1 MNRNIAKQ
9 FTATLSLL
17 DVASGKTNRY
27 KCFHGEDVQLTVNVV
42 GENQR
47 PVDLSNASVKI
58 YFTLDKNINEP
69 VYRQDTGIVVDNLG
83 VITVMLEKSYIR
95 IGNNVLKIVLYDED
109 QTVFLQPLIISCIDP
124 LIGEAPDLE
133 IPDDINVRDEIYD
146 IRRIIGDLQDFDVL
160 GREIIEARDEYG
172 TVGRRLD
179 NFDSQLDIKAN
190 EAEVRNLQQ
199 QVNNLVLGAVGDG
212 NNAEVIQAR
221 DNEKLLFERLNK
233 IESGKRI
240 NSISFSKFNKRNVD
254 IIDYNKVQYDTMI
267 VGYNT
272 TTLTPTYKP
281 KNGSCVAEIE
291 IDVYSGTMIIPKYEA
306 EGQALLFS
314 ANDAVFKNLTPDDLE
329 NNDHIWVTK
338 HTNHYEISM
347 VEIWKYSKEIFNKT
361 IDKIIVAFDMNNTF
375 CYRKNGVDINNNE
388 CLVEEVNNV
397 YPFDPKS
404 TLIKDKRNYRCMIK
418 AIKDIKIY
426 TPDLT
431 HRFYVRHLVYSENT
445 VGVHIGTVEKGDTVL
460 NIPKIEV
467 KSGNQKI
474 NFLEQSSSGYSGYI
488 IIDTSL
494 IDPDIYVWNWKELD
508 YQTSALSPKCLDV
521 YDLDKFNDRLINVET
536 RGGLNL
542 VIPPKIYGVSNKEIA
557 LYLDNITTTNLDN
570 YIFRKVSG
578 TGDLK
583 SRNRII
589 YNTDT
594 TGWAD
599 KTKLEIY
606 NNNGNKIKD
615 LEIPFK
621 IVSKTANNGITK
633 KCIFIGD
640 SFIANGNITSEL
652 VRLFNNDVMNVELLG
667 TRGSGTNKHEGR
679 SGWSSYDYVATS
691 SFNNFTN
698 GFLNNGIFDFGYYIN
713 QNSID
718 VPDYVFI
725 QVGINDIWRPMNGTT
740 TIKNLQTM
748 INSIKAFN
756 SNIKVGIALVCPPY
770 LGEYGVNNKYNHLKR
785 IKLNETIIDAFSNKE
800 SENVFIVPI
809 NVNLDTIYNFT
820 IGTTVINSRNN
831 NTISDCTDTT
841 HPANSG
847 YYQIADSYYCF
858 LKCN

>member
-1 MNRNIAKQ
+1 MITKVINVNLHQPIYERLTAKQ
-9 FTATLSLL
+9 GDIASRYLLFHLL
-17 DVASGKTNRY
+17 DGDKP
-27 KCFHGEDVQLTVNVV
+27 F
-42 GENQR
+42 
-47 PVDLSNASVKI
+47 DLSNRTVRVYAIKPDKTEIFNDLTINDASKGYCTLELTSQCLASAGVVKMELYI
-58 YFTLDKNINEP
+58 SESGKVLTSIPFD
-69 VYRQDTGIVVDNLG
+69 
-83 VITVMLEKSYIR
+83 LE
-95 IGNNVLKIVLYDED
+95 V
-109 QTVFLQPLIISCIDP
+109 ISCINTVNSVVSTNEFST
-124 LIGEAPDLE
+124 LEAAL
-133 IPDDINVRDEIYD
+133 
-146 IRRIIGDLQDFDVL
+146 GSLQDYDNL
-160 GREIIEARDEYG
+160 KREIIQARKTNG
-172 TVGRRLD
+172 TVGKRLD
-179 NFDSQLDIKAN
+179 NIELQLDTNVTK
-190 EAEVRNLQQ
+190 EEVRNLQQ

-240 NSISFSKFNKRNVD
+240 NSISFSKFNKQNVD
-254 IIDYNKVQYDTMI
+254 IIDYNKVQNDTMI

-272 TTLTPTYKP
+272 ETHTPTYKP
-281 KNGSCVAEIE
+281 KNGSCVAEID

-306 EGQALLFS
+306 EGQVLLFS
-314 ANDAVFKNLTPDDLE
+314 ANGVAFKNLTYDDLE
-329 NNDHIWVTK
+329 NNEHFWLTK
-338 HTNHYEISM
+338 HTDHYEISM
-347 VEIWKYSKEIFNKT
+347 VEIWRYSKEIFNKI

-388 CLVEEVNNV
+388 SLVEEVNNV
-397 YPFDPKS
+397 YPFDVNA
-404 TLIKDKRNYRCMIK
+404 TLIKDKRNYRSAIK

-426 TPDLT
+426 TTDLT
-431 HRFYVRHLVYSENT
+431 HRFYVRHLVYTDNG

-460 NIPKIEV
+460 NIPNIEI

-494 IDPDIYVWNWKELD
+494 IDPDLYVWNWMKLD
-508 YQTSALSPKCLDV
+508 YQTSALSPKCLEV
-521 YDLDKFNDRLINVET
+521 YDLDKFNNRLINVET
-536 RGGLNL
+536 GGNLNL
-542 VIPPKIYGVSNKEIA
+542 VVPPKIYGVSNKEIA
-557 LYLDNITTTNLDN
+557 LYLDNITASKLDN
-570 YIFRKVSG
+570 YMFRKVSG

-589 YNTDT
+589 YNIDT

-606 NNNGNKIKD
+606 NDNGDKIKD

-621 IVSKTANNGITK
+621 IASETANDGIIK

-640 SFIANGNITSEL
+640 SFIANASITSEL
-652 VRLFNNDVMNVELLG
+652 VKLFDNDVMNVELLG

-698 GFLNNGIFDFGYYIN
+698 SFLNNGIFDFGYYIN
-713 QNSID
+713 QNAID
-718 VPDYVFI
+718 TPDYVFI
-725 QVGINDIWRPMNGTT
+725 QVGINDIWRPMNGTKT
-740 TIKNLQTM
+740 TQNLQTM

-756 SNIKVGIALVCPPY
+756 SNFKVGIALVCPPY

-800 SENVFIVPI
+800 SENIFIVPI

-820 IGTTVINSRNN
+820 IGTTVINSRNS
-831 NTISDCTDTT
+831 NTINDCTDTT
-841 HPANSG
+841 HPAKSG

>member
-1 MNRNIAKQ
+1 MITKVVKVDLHQPIYEKLTAKQ
-9 FTATLSLL
+9 GDIASRFILFHLL
-17 DVASGKTNRY
+17 DGDTPL
-27 KCFHGEDVQLTVNVV
+27 DLTEKSVRVYAKKPDNT
-42 GENQR
+42 EIFN
-47 PVDLSNASVKI
+47 DLIINDRARG
-58 YFTLDKNINEP
+58 YCTLELTSQCLAKP
-69 VYRQDTGIVVDNLG
+69 GIVKMEL
-83 VITVMLEKSYIR
+83 YISESDK
-95 IGNNVLKIVLYDED
+95 VLTSIPFDLKV
-109 QTVFLQPLIISCIDP
+109 ISCINTDNSVVSTNEFSA
-124 LIGEAPDLE
+124 LNEAL
-133 IPDDINVRDEIYD
+133 
-146 IRRIIGDLQDFDVL
+146 GSLQDYDNL
-160 GREIIEARDEYG
+160 KREIIQARKTNG
-172 TVGRRLD
+172 TVGKRLD
-179 NFDSQLDIKAN
+179 NIELQLDTNVKT
-190 EAEVRNLQQ
+190 EEVRNLQQ

-240 NSISFSKFNKRNVD
+240 NSISFSKFNKQNVD
-254 IIDYNKVQYDTMI
+254 IIDYNKVQNDTMI
-267 VGYNT
+267 VGFNNGT
-272 TTLTPTYKP
+272 FTPIYKP
-281 KNGSCVAEIE
+281 KNGSCVAEIG

-306 EGQALLFS
+306 EGQVLLFS
-314 ANDAVFKNLTPDDLE
+314 ANGVVFKNLTYDDIE
-329 NNDHIWVTK
+329 NHDHIWVTK
-338 HTNHYEISM
+338 HTDHYEISM

-361 IDKIIVAFDMNNTF
+361 IDKIIAAFDMNNTF

-397 YPFDPKS
+397 YPFDVKT
-404 TLIKDKRNYRCMIK
+404 TLIKDKRNYRSMIK

-431 HRFYVRHLVYSENT
+431 HRFYVRYLVYTANG
-445 VGVHIGTVEKGDTVL
+445 VGVHIATVEKGNTVL
-460 NIPKIEV
+460 NIPNIEI

-494 IDPDIYVWNWKELD
+494 IDPDLYIWKWFELD

-521 YDLDKFNDRLINVET
+521 YDLGEFNNRLINVET
-536 RGGLNL
+536 GGNLNL
-542 VIPPKIYGVSNKEIA
+542 VVPPKIYGVSNKEIA
-557 LYLDNITTTNLDN
+557 LYLDNITASKLDN
-570 YIFRKVSG
+570 YMFRKVSG

-589 YNTDT
+589 YNIDT

-606 NNNGNKIKD
+606 KDDGAKIKD

-621 IVSKTANNGITK
+621 IVSETANDGIIK

-652 VRLFNNDVMNVELLG
+652 VRLFDNDVMNVELLG

-740 TIKNLQTM
+740 TIQNLQTM

-800 SENVFIVPI
+800 SENIFIVPI

-820 IGTTVINSRNN
+820 IGTTVMNSRNS
-831 NTISDCTDTT
+831 NTINNCTDTT

>member
-1 MNRNIAKQ
+1 MITKVVKVDLHQPIYEKLTAKQ
-9 FTATLSLL
+9 GDIASRFILFHLL
-17 DVASGKTNRY
+17 DGDTPL
-27 KCFHGEDVQLTVNVV
+27 DLTEKSVRVYAKKPDNT
-42 GENQR
+42 EIFN
-47 PVDLSNASVKI
+47 DLIINDRARG
-58 YFTLDKNINEP
+58 YCTLELTSQCLAKP
-69 VYRQDTGIVVDNLG
+69 GIVKMEL
-83 VITVMLEKSYIR
+83 YISESDK
-95 IGNNVLKIVLYDED
+95 VLTSIPFDLKV
-109 QTVFLQPLIISCIDP
+109 ISCINTDNSVVSTNEFSA
-124 LIGEAPDLE
+124 LNEAL
-133 IPDDINVRDEIYD
+133 
-146 IRRIIGDLQDFDVL
+146 GSLQDYDNL
-160 GREIIEARDEYG
+160 KREIIQARKTNG
-172 TVGRRLD
+172 TVGKRLD
-179 NFDSQLDIKAN
+179 NIELQLDTNVKT
-190 EAEVRNLQQ
+190 EEVRNLQQ

-240 NSISFSKFNKRNVD
+240 NSISFSKFNKQNVD
-254 IIDYNKVQYDTMI
+254 IIDYNKVQNDTMI
-267 VGYNT
+267 VGFNNGT
-272 TTLTPTYKP
+272 FTPIYKP

-306 EGQALLFS
+306 EGQVLLFS
-314 ANDAVFKNLTPDDLE
+314 ANGVVFKNLTYDDLE
-329 NNDHIWVTK
+329 NHDHIWVTK
-338 HTNHYEISM
+338 HTDHYEISM

-361 IDKIIVAFDMNNTF
+361 IDKIIAAFDMNNTF

-397 YPFDPKS
+397 YPFDVKT
-404 TLIKDKRNYRCMIK
+404 TLIKDKRNYRSMIK

-431 HRFYVRHLVYSENT
+431 HRFYVRYLVYTANG
-445 VGVHIGTVEKGDTVL
+445 VGVHIATVEKGNTVL
-460 NIPKIEV
+460 NIPNIEI

-494 IDPDIYVWNWKELD
+494 IDPDLYIWKWFELD

-521 YDLDKFNDRLINVET
+521 YDLGEFNNRLINVET
-536 RGGLNL
+536 GGNLNL
-542 VIPPKIYGVSNKEIA
+542 VVPPKIYGVSNKEIA
-557 LYLDNITTTNLDN
+557 LYLDNITASKLDN
-570 YIFRKVSG
+570 YMFRKVSG

-589 YNTDT
+589 YNIDT

-606 NNNGNKIKD
+606 KDDGAKIKD

-621 IVSKTANNGITK
+621 IVSETANDGIIK

-652 VRLFNNDVMNVELLG
+652 VRLFDNDVMNVELLG

-740 TIKNLQTM
+740 TIQNLQTM

-820 IGTTVINSRNN
+820 IGTTVINSRNSNAIN
-831 NTISDCTDTT
+831 NCTDTT

>member
-1 MNRNIAKQ
+1 MITKVVKVDLHQPIYEKLTAKQ
-9 FTATLSLL
+9 GDIASRFILFHLL
-17 DVASGKTNRY
+17 DGDTPL
-27 KCFHGEDVQLTVNVV
+27 DLTEKSVRVYAKKPDNT
-42 GENQR
+42 EIFN
-47 PVDLSNASVKI
+47 DLIINDRARG
-58 YFTLDKNINEP
+58 YCTLELTSQCLAKP
-69 VYRQDTGIVVDNLG
+69 GIVKMEL
-83 VITVMLEKSYIR
+83 YISESDK
-95 IGNNVLKIVLYDED
+95 VLTSIPFDLKV
-109 QTVFLQPLIISCIDP
+109 ISCINTDNSVVSTNEFSA
-124 LIGEAPDLE
+124 LNEAL
-133 IPDDINVRDEIYD
+133 
-146 IRRIIGDLQDFDVL
+146 GSLQDYDNL
-160 GREIIEARDEYG
+160 KREIIQARKTNG
-172 TVGRRLD
+172 TVGKRLD
-179 NFDSQLDIKAN
+179 NIELQLDTNVKT
-190 EAEVRNLQQ
+190 EEVRNLQQ

-240 NSISFSKFNKRNVD
+240 NSISFSKFNKQNVD
-254 IIDYNKVQYDTMI
+254 IIDYNKVQNDTMI
-267 VGYNT
+267 VGFNNGT
-272 TTLTPTYKP
+272 FTPIYKP

-306 EGQALLFS
+306 EGQVLLFS
-314 ANDAVFKNLTPDDLE
+314 ANGVVFKNLTYDDLE
-329 NNDHIWVTK
+329 NHDHIWVTK
-338 HTNHYEISM
+338 HTDHYEISM

-361 IDKIIVAFDMNNTF
+361 IDKIIAAFDMNNTF

-397 YPFDPKS
+397 YPFDVKT
-404 TLIKDKRNYRCMIK
+404 TLIKDKRNYRSMIK

-431 HRFYVRHLVYSENT
+431 HRFYVRYLVYTANG
-445 VGVHIGTVEKGDTVL
+445 VGVHIATVEKGNTVL
-460 NIPKIEV
+460 NIPNIEI

-494 IDPDIYVWNWKELD
+494 IDPDLYIWKWFELD

-521 YDLDKFNDRLINVET
+521 YDLGEFNNRLINVET
-536 RGGLNL
+536 GGNLNL
-542 VIPPKIYGVSNKEIA
+542 VVPPKIYGVSNKEIA
-557 LYLDNITTTNLDN
+557 LYLDNITASKLDN
-570 YIFRKVSG
+570 YMFRKVSG

-589 YNTDT
+589 YNIDT

-606 NNNGNKIKD
+606 KDDGAKIKD

-621 IVSKTANNGITK
+621 IVSETANDGIIK

-652 VRLFNNDVMNVELLG
+652 VRLFDNDVMNVELLG